1 MSELKSK
8 KRKWKDKLMK
18 QKFSPT
24 FCTVHNKEELYKKDK
39 WKKFLW
45 RNEVC

>member
-1 MSELKSK
+1 ME
-8 KRKWKDKLMK
+8 R
-18 QKFSPT
+18 QTYEAEIFPT

-45 RNEVC
+45 RKEVC